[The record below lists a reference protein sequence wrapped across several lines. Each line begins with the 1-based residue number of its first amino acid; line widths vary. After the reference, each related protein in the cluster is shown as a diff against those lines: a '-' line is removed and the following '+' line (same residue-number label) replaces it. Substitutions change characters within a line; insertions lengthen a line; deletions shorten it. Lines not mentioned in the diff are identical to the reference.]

1 MTEYV
6 FLSTKL
12 SNILVKTLECSP
24 LRGKS
29 PPIVWDTLWYLHIHI
44 PYGFF
49 FFNAQDP
56 LYVLAHYLLF
66 LLLLCCGGLTH
77 V

>member
-6 FLSTKL
+6 FLSIKL

-24 LRGKS
+24 LRGKA

-49 FFNAQDP
+49 FNAQDP
-56 LYVLAHYLLF
+56 LYVLAHYSLF